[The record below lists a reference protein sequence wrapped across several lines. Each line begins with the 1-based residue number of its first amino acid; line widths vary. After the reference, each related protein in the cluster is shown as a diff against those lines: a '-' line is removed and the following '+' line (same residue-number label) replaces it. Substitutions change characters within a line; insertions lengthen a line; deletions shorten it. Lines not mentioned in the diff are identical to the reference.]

1 MLTLYTSPG
10 ACSLAP
16 HIVLEGTGLDYRAV
30 HVDLK
35 SKTLEDGTDYWPIN
49 PKGAVPALEV
59 AAGEVLT
66 ENAVVLQYIADKSG
80 STAFLP
86 NAGLERYR
94 TLEWVNFVATELH
107 KGLGAMFNPA
117 MTDEWKA
124 MQTQL
129 VEKKLDFLSEALDG
143 RDFLTGDHFRICDA
157 YLFAILRWT
166 DIFKIDLGRWPA
178 LRDYRARVAALPFVA
193 AVLDREGL
201 TG

>member
-16 HIVLEGTGLDYRAV
+16 HIILEGSGLAYRAV
-30 HVDLK
+30 HVDLRA
-35 SKTLEDGTDYWPIN
+35 KTIDDGSDYLAIN
-49 PKGAVPALEV
+49 PKGAVPAVEV
-59 AAGEVLT
+59 APGEVLT
-66 ENAVVLQYIADKSG
+66 ENAVVLQYLADKSG

-107 KGLGAMFNPA
+107 KGIGAMFNPA

-124 MQTQL
+124 VQL
-129 VEKKLDFLSEALDG
+129 KLVDKKLDFVASALG
-143 RDFLTGDHFRICDA
+143 SQDFLTGPSFRICDA

-166 DIFKIDLGRWPA
+166 DMFGIDLGRWPA

-193 AVLDREGL
+193 AVLEREGL